1 MDVAD
6 CRTIIGLMLES
17 RSASL
22 IFLPH
27 PIRPALSL
35 TMIMNT

>member
-6 CRTIIGLMLES
+6 CRTIITLMLES

-22 IFLPH
+22 IFLRH
-27 PIRPALSL
+27 LIRPALSL
-35 TMIMNT
+35 TIIMND